1 MRVILDANVYISY
14 LLSANP
20 TGTITRIV
28 ETTLLSDDIDL
39 LLPPELIREIVTS
52 AMSKP
57 YIRNRVTDERI
68 ESVLAMVASSSELLP
83 ESDEDF
89 VRYVRDHKD
98 DYLVAYSLINHADY
112 LVTGDQDLLVLGQV
126 HDLEIVSPATYL
138 TILVQQS

>member
-20 TGTITRIV
+20 TGTIARIV

-57 YIRNRVTDERI
+57 YIRNRVTNERI
-68 ESVLAMVASSSELLP
+68 ESVLAMVAARSELLQ

-98 DYLVAYSLINHADY
+98 DYLVAYSLLNHADY
-112 LVTGDQDLLVLGQV
+112 LVTGDQYLLVLGQV
-126 HDLEIVSPATYL
+126 HDLQIVSPATYL